1 MKVNWGI
8 LSTGGIAE
16 KFAWAVNHSKTGKLV
31 AVGSRTNSAAKKFA
45 KKYRVSKA
53 YGTYQEVLNDPQ
65 VEAVYIAPPH
75 PFHAE
80 WAVKAAKAG
89 KHILC
94 EKPLGMNAREVKR
107 MLGAAKKHRVF
118 FLEAFMYRCL
128 PQTAKLIQLIRSGL
142 IGEVRL
148 IEASFCF
155 NNPVDPKHRLFNK
168 KLGGG
173 GILDIGCYPVS
184 FSRLVAGVAQGKPFL
199 DPVQVKGSLHRGST
213 DVDEW
218 AVAVL
223 KFKGDILAEVSCATR
238 ADKAGIARV
247 CGSKGTLILER
258 PWFASWGPGRSKI
271 IYQKSWRHKPRTIWV
286 KADRNLY
293 TYEADEVARCIRK
306 GRKESPVMPMADSM
320 GNAKTLDAWL
330 RQG

>member
-1 MKVNWGI
+1 
-8 LSTGGIAE
+8 
-16 KFAWAVNHSKTGKLV
+16 
-31 AVGSRTNSAAKKFA
+31 
-45 KKYRVSKA
+45 
-53 YGTYQEVLNDPQ
+53 

-75 PFHAE
+75 PFHVE

-94 EKPLGMNAREVKR
+94 EKPLGMNAGEVKR
-107 MLGAAKKHRVF
+107 MLGAARKHRVF

-128 PQTAKLIQLIRSGL
+128 PQTAKLVQLIQRGF
-142 IGEVRL
+142 IGKVRL
-148 IEASFCF
+148 IQASFIF
-155 NNPVDPKHRLFNK
+155 NAPFDPKHRLFSK

-184 FSRLVAGVAQGKPFL
+184 FSRRMAGAALGRPFQ
-199 DPVQVKGSLHRGST
+199 DPRQLKGFVHRGST
-213 DVDEW
+213 GVDEW
-218 AVAVL
+218 ATATL
-223 KFKGDILAEVSCATR
+223 KFPGDILAQLTCGTR
-238 ADKAGIARV
+238 TEGESVARV
-247 CGSKGTLILER
+247 YGTKGCLTIPS
-258 PWFASWGPGRSKI
+258 PWFGSWGAGRSKI
-271 IYQKSWRHKPRTIWV
+271 IYQRSWRHKPRTIWV